1 MRPGAAALLGA
12 WLACAACLACAAD
25 APRAGARRIVS
36 LAPNLT
42 ELLFAAGAGGRVVGA
57 SAWSDHP
64 AAARRVPRIGDAF
77 RFDYER
83 ILALQPDLVVAWES
97 GTPTAA
103 IVRLRTLGTRVVVL
117 PVGSLDDV
125 ATAIETLGELAGT
138 QAAAGPAARDYRA
151 ALGTL
156 RERYRGRPAI
166 GVFVQLDDEPLFTVT
181 GRHLISEIVS
191 LCGGANIFA
200 GLPGLAPAV
209 DLEAVIARDPQ
220 AILYAG
226 YAADPSR
233 VWRRYGGITAV
244 RRGNVYRIPPD
255 EIARAT
261 PRILAGARRICE
273 SLDTARAAL
282 LPAGG

>member
-1 MRPGAAALLGA
+1 MRAGLAALLGA
-12 WLACAACLACAAD
+12 WLACAV
-25 APRAGARRIVS
+25 GATTSTDGAHRIVS

-42 ELLFAAGAGGRVVGA
+42 ELLFAAGAGARVVGA
-57 SAWSDHP
+57 SAWSDYP
-64 AAARRVPRIGDAF
+64 AAARRVQRVGDAF

-103 IVRLRTLGTRVVVL
+103 IVKLRALGARVVVL

-125 ATAIETLGELAGT
+125 ATAIETLGGLAGT
-138 QAAAGPAARDYRA
+138 QAPARQAAAEFRA
-151 ALGTL
+151 ALERL
-156 RERYRGRPAI
+156 RADYRGRPRL
-166 GVFVQLDDEPLFTVT
+166 GVFIQVDDQPLFTVT
-181 GRHLISEIVS
+181 GRHLISEIVM
-191 LCGGANIFA
+191 LCGGDNVFA

-226 YAADPSR
+226 HGTDPTAA
-233 VWRRYGGITAV
+233 WRRYGGITAV
-244 RRGNVYRIPPD
+244 RRGNVFRIPSD

-261 PRILAGARRICE
+261 PRILGGAKRICE
-273 SLDTARAAL
+273 ALDSARGAL
-282 LPAGG
+282 RDRQD